1 MESLL
6 ARSVGSE
13 SDRSEYYASMTL
25 VVLRKLAK
33 DLGIIAA
40 LAEDA
45 DLRLPLVEQMRAL
58 VTEMRTR

>member
-13 SDRSEYYASMTL
+13 SDRSEHYASMTL

-33 DLGIIAA
+33 DLGIKGSWK
-40 LAEDA
+40 LNKGK
-45 DLRLPLVEQMRAL
+45 LVEVL
-58 VTEMRTR
+58 VGHLW